1 MIGPEHETAR
11 APEPGAAGF
20 GDAVTFA
27 FGDPAQG
34 LYGSAR
40 LGLVPGDPTRASALG
55 LLFADGELVAVEA
68 TGGIELAGPASW
80 DALAVGDVRASVEQP
95 LRAWEVA
102 YDGDEG
108 GFELRFEALS
118 GPGELDGGD
127 GAVAA
132 SAAGLHGYEQLCRV
146 TGTVRRGEQRTKVDC
161 LGQRGHQWGAPDWE
175 RIALARTVS
184 AWFDGGPSVALAS
197 VRPRDATGHEAE
209 AASALLL
216 DGERVAEIAE
226 PLLSTTLDGEGRQR
240 RASLELW
247 EEPEDREREGRA
259 YAHRAAG
266 EAVCGTT
273 LDLGRL
279 RLDCAFFRWR
289 MDGREGVGRYDVL
302 RKAAA

>member
-1 MIGPEHETAR
+1 MIDAQHEAAQ
-11 APEPGAAGF
+11 APPPGVAGF

-27 FGDPAQG
+27 FGDADRR

-40 LGLVPGDPTRASALG
+40 LGRVPGEPALGSGLG
-55 LLFADGELVAVEA
+55 LLFGDDELVAADAMGAV
-68 TGGIELAGPASW
+68 ELAGEAGW
-80 DALAVGDVRASVEQP
+80 DDVEVGDVHATIEQP
-95 LRAWEVA
+95 LTAWQVA
-102 YDGDEG
+102 YDGDDG

-118 GPGELDGGD
+118 APAEVGA

-146 TGTVRRGEQRTKVDC
+146 TGTVRCGERRARVDC

-184 AWFDGGPSVALAS
+184 AWFDGDTGVTLAS
-197 VRPRDATGHEAE
+197 VRPQGASGHADEATLAC
-209 AASALLL
+209 LL
-216 DGERVAEIAE
+216 DAERVATIDE

-247 EEPEDREREGRA
+247 EGGDDRP
-259 YAHRAAG
+259 YPHRAAG

-279 RLDCAFFRWR
+279 RLDCAFFHWR
-289 MDGREGVGRYDVL
+289 MEGRAGVGRYDVL
-302 RKAAA
+302 RRA

>member
-1 MIGPEHETAR
+1 MIGPEHEAAR
-11 APEPGAAGF
+11 IDESGAIGF

-27 FGDPAQG
+27 FGDPDHG

-40 LGLVPGDPTRASALG
+40 LGLVPGEPVRASGLG
-55 LLFADGELVAVEA
+55 LLFQDGELTAVDA
-68 TGGIELAGPASW
+68 AGGIELAQADWS
-80 DALAVGDVRASVEQP
+80 DVAAGDVRATIVQP
-95 LRAWEVA
+95 LHSWDVA
-102 YDGDEG
+102 YDADDG

-118 GPGELDGGD
+118 APAELGS
-127 GAVAA
+127 GAVTA

-146 TGTVRRGEQRTKVDC
+146 SGSVRHGDARTQVDC

-184 AWFDGGPSVALAS
+184 AWFADGSGVALTS
-197 VRPRDATGHEAE
+197 VRPHDATGHADEAIS
-209 AASALLL
+209 ASLL
-216 DGERVAEIAE
+216 DGETVTAIAE
-226 PLLSTTLDGEGRQR
+226 PLLSTTLDGDGRQQ

-247 EEPEDREREGRA
+247 EADDERP
-259 YAHRAAG
+259 YPHRAAG

-289 MDGREGVGRYDVL
+289 MEGHEGVGRYDVL
-302 RKAAA
+302 RRA

>member
-1 MIGPEHETAR
+1 MIGPEHEAAR
-11 APEPGAAGF
+11 TGEPGAAGF

-27 FGDPAQG
+27 FGDPEQA

-40 LGLVPGDPTRASALG
+40 LGLVPGEPARASGLG
-55 LLFADGELVAVEA
+55 LLFRDDGLVAVDA
-68 TGGIELAGPASW
+68 AGGVELAGPASW
-80 DALAVGDVRASVEQP
+80 HAVAAGDVRATIEQP
-95 LRAWEVA
+95 LQTWEVA
-102 YDGDEG
+102 YDGDDG

-118 GPGELDGGD
+118 APAELGD

-146 TGTVRRGEQRTKVDC
+146 AGTVRCGEQRLRVDC
-161 LGQRGHQWGAPDWE
+161 LGQRGHQWGAPDWD

-184 AWFDGGPSVALAS
+184 AWFDGGHGVALAS
-197 VRPRDATGHEAE
+197 VRPDGAESHAAE
-209 AASALLL
+209 AVTACLL
-216 DGERVAEIAE
+216 DGDAITAIAE

-247 EEPEDREREGRA
+247 EEPDDREREGRA

-289 MDGREGVGRYDVL
+289 MEGRQGVGRYDVL
-302 RKAAA
+302 RRA

>member
-1 MIGPEHETAR
+1 MIGPEHEAAR
-11 APEPGAAGF
+11 IDESGADGF

-27 FGDPAQG
+27 FGDAKHD

-40 LGLVPGDPTRASALG
+40 LGLVPGEPARASGLG
-55 LLFADGELVAVEA
+55 LLFRGGELIAVDA
-68 TGGIELAGPASW
+68 TGGVELPGPGDWSEVEA
-80 DALAVGDVRASVEQP
+80 GDVRATIELP
-95 LRAWEVA
+95 LQVWDVA
-102 YDGDEG
+102 YDGDDG

-118 GPGELDGGD
+118 APAELGS

-146 TGTVRRGEQRTKVDC
+146 SGTVRCGEERAQIDC

-184 AWFDGGPSVALAS
+184 AWFEGGSGVALTS
-197 VRPRDATGHEAE
+197 VRPHDAAGHADEAVT
-209 AASALLL
+209 ALLL
-216 DGERVAEIAE
+216 DGDAVTTIAE
-226 PLLSTTLDGEGRQR
+226 PLLSTTLDGDGRQR
-240 RASLELW
+240 HASLELW
-247 EEPEDREREGRA
+247 EADGDERP
-259 YAHRAAG
+259 YPHRAAG

-289 MDGREGVGRYDVL
+289 MEGREGVGRYDVL
-302 RKAAA
+302 RRA